1 MKHSAKDSKLGLFQ
15 ASAINMIDM
24 VGIGPF
30 VVLSMVIKE
39 MDGPYFLYA
48 WLLGAALAF
57 IDSMIWS
64 ELGAAYPKAG
74 GSFNFLKEAYGKT
87 SWGLLL
93 SFLFVWQTL
102 IQAPLVVASGS
113 IAFSQYLGYIVH
125 LSVLQAKLVSGAV
138 VILVTVLLYRRID
151 KIGKLSILLWAGVIL
166 TLLLIIAGGM
176 WKGHILQPLSQ
187 INYGFHVDELFFV
200 VLGSASIKT
209 MYSYLGYYNIC
220 HLGGD
225 IRNPGKNIP
234 RSMFLSIGGVA
245 VLYFLMNL
253 SVTGVIPW
261 QEAKNSDFV
270 ISLFAERI
278 LGHQAGIMVTVLIL
292 WVALASLFAVLL
304 GYSRVPYAAAA
315 EGDFIPIFAKLH
327 PKKDFPYVSL
337 LVLAGIGFIF
347 SLSFRLSQVIDAILA
362 MRILVQF
369 IGQAIGVILLRKRN
383 GKAHLPYRM
392 PAYPLPVIIA
402 GSMWLFIF
410 VSTGKTFML
419 AGLVVMALGVM
430 AYGIQAYVTRRW
442 PFHKTDVAIQDI
454 NQPL

>member
-1 MKHSAKDSKLGLFQ
+1 MKHATSDSKLGLFQ

-74 GSFNFLKEAYGKT
+74 GSFNFLKEAYGKH

-125 LSVLQAKLVSGAV
+125 LSPIQSKLVSGAV
-138 VILVTVLLYRRID
+138 VILVTALLYRRID
-151 KIGKLSILLWAGVIL
+151 KIGKLSLLLWAGVIL
-166 TLLLIIAGGM
+166 TLVLIIAGGI
-176 WKGHILQPLSQ
+176 WKGHIIQPLAH
-187 INYGFHVDELFFV
+187 INQRLHVNELFFV
-200 VLGSASIKT
+200 VMGSASIKT

-220 HLGGD
+220 HLGGE

-234 RSMFLSIGGVA
+234 KSMFLSIGGVA
-245 VLYFLMNL
+245 LLYFLMNL
-253 SVTGVIPW
+253 SVTGVVPW
-261 QEAKNSDFV
+261 KEARNSDFL

-278 LGHQAGIMVTVLIL
+278 LGHQAGVLITILVL

-315 EGDFIPIFAKLH
+315 DGDFIPVFARLH
-327 PKKDFPYVSL
+327 PRKDFPYISL
-337 LVLAGIGFIF
+337 LVLAGIGFVF

-369 IGQAIGVILLRKRN
+369 IGQAIGVVLLRRRN
-383 GKAHLPYRM
+383 GTAHLPYRM
-392 PAYPLPVIIA
+392 PAYPLPVLVA

-410 VSTGKTFML
+410 ISTGKTFML
-419 AGLVVMALGVM
+419 AGLSVMTLGVV
-430 AYGIQAYVTRRW
+430 AYCIQAYLNSRW
-442 PFHKTDVAIQDI
+442 PF
-454 NQPL
+454 NQPGAAVPDHRQS